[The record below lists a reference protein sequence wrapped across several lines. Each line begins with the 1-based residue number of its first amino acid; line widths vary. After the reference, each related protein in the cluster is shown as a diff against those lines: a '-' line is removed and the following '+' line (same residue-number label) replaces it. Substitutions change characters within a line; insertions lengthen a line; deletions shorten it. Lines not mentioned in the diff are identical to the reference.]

1 MATSATAYEARS
13 LFRSLLRQSKQF
25 AAYNFREYAKR
36 RTVDAF
42 REARS
47 ESDARKVQE
56 LMQKGLKELQVLK
69 VCIAKHLEDRDVM
82 RIFGRR
88 DLSDRWVARGWCS
101 EELLTDDLVRTETNS
116 RITILPT

>member
-1 MATSATAYEARS
+1 M
-13 LFRSLLRQSKQF
+13 RQSKQF

-69 VCIAKHLEDRDVM
+69 VCIAGCLE
-82 RIFGRR
+82 IGLF
-88 DLSDRWVARGWCS
+88 RWTFRQMHMFERTAARGGVWK
-101 EELLTDDLVRTETNS
+101 ERFTDDLVHTEANS
-116 RITILPT
+116 RITILPA